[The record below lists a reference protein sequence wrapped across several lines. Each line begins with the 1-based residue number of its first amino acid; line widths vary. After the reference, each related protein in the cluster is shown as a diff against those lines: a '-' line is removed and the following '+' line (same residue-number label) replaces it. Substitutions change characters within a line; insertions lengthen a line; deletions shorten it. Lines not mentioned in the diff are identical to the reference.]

1 MNQDFSEL
9 IEYLDKKF
17 VNIDRQFINIDKQLV
32 DLKENKSDKSDVSE
46 LRTALDVHAKK
57 ADTSFG
63 EMVVLSHEVDRHER
77 WFQQIAKK
85 IDIKLEY

>member
-1 MNQDFSEL
+1 MSQDFSEL
-9 IEYLDKKF
+9 IGYLDGRF
-17 VNIDRQFINIDKQLV
+17 VGIDKQLEEMKKDFTDLRSSV
-32 DLKENKSDKSDVSE
+32 D
-46 LRTALDVHAKK
+46 TYAKK